1 MEEKLA
7 SAMVKEV
14 EAALATTRRSPRS
27 RAGRLRRG
35 RGGEGSSWQQV
46 PKSKEVSSTLQ
57 VLSQPAASGRTRS
70 VNLSQQETKP
80 KNTKL
85 SAQLMVDLESPG
97 GAQGQVEPWA
107 VYEPQVG
114 NS

>member
-46 PKSKEVSSTLQ
+46 PKSKEVSSTMQ

-70 VNLSQQETKP
+70 VNLNQQQETKP

-97 GAQGQVEPWA
+97 GAQ
-107 VYEPQVG
+107 
-114 NS
+114 